1 MTKYIMLAWQV
12 DIDIRKKD
20 WSNEIVTAWQLRRTT

>member
-12 DIDIRKKD
+12 DSMFAKKD
-20 WSNEIVTAWQLRRTT
+20 WSKRIPITCESMRTT